1 MDWKEISRLFAQEQF
16 DEQIGYSTLMR
27 FLHERDYR
35 LKVPQ
40 PWSDRQDEQKRR
52 AFCVQLETLWS
63 DPTVE
68 IWFADETGVEGDPR
82 PRRRWIKKGQKGR
95 ITKNGDHLR
104 MNVTGAICP
113 RTGQA
118 YLLEFSHSDTQ
129 TFQAFLNEANKEI
142 SLKRPRQILILD
154 NASWHKSKSLDW
166 GRFEPLYL
174 PPYSPDLNPIERLWL
189 LMKVHGFSDFVAKN
203 VDHLI
208 QRLHLALCWL
218 IDRGPKNKK
227 TCSIKTKL

>member
-189 LMKVHGFSDFVAKN
+189 
-203 VDHLI
+203 
-208 QRLHLALCWL
+208 
-218 IDRGPKNKK
+218 
-227 TCSIKTKL
+227 